1 MYEGGGDLT
10 ISSTIPNVL
19 MEEDDETEIINKEE
33 IVKPILT
40 NLVGKIV
47 EEMKIKHLQNY
58 VQLNMEI
65 VEKETIAQKKE
76 DVIEDILS
84 TCIKNVISMA
94 KGGFLEKG
102 E

>member
-1 MYEGGGDLT
+1 MYEGGEELT
-10 ISSTIPNVL
+10 VSDTIPNVL
-19 MEEDDETEIINKEE
+19 MEEDDDAEFE
-33 IVKPILT
+33 IVKPIL
-40 NLVGKIV
+40 NDLVSKIV
-47 EEMKIKHLQNY
+47 NELQLKHLENY

-76 DVIEDILS
+76 DVIADILS

-94 KGGFLEKG
+94 KGGFLVKG

>member
-47 EEMKIKHLQNY
+47 EEMKIKHLENY
-58 VQLNMEI
+58 VQLNMRTASFC
-65 VEKETIAQKKE
+65 KP
-76 DVIEDILS
+76 
-84 TCIKNVISMA
+84 
-94 KGGFLEKG
+94 F
-102 E
+102 